1 MSNDIS
7 NNDHNSDSMAVL
19 STETGIHT
27 LMPPTNDSNHDHVVI
42 VEAVM
47 CAYTQGGNVW
57 EKAGVNVSVVYG
69 SMPPEA
75 YRAATGTSKQLGK
88 ENGAQDRVPF
98 FACGISSVMH
108 PHNPFAPTMHF
119 NYRSVCCAWCSHC
132 RQESMI

>member
-1 MSNDIS
+1 M
-7 NNDHNSDSMAVL
+7 
-19 STETGIHT
+19 
-27 LMPPTNDSNHDHVVI
+27 
-42 VEAVM
+42 
-47 CAYTQGGNVW
+47 QGGNVW

-88 ENGAQDRVPF
+88 ENGATDRVPF

-119 NYRSVCCAWCSHC
+119 NYRSAPFAFQKAKLPLAPLPPVILHLEAA
-132 RQESMI
+132 

>member
-1 MSNDIS
+1 M
-7 NNDHNSDSMAVL
+7 
-19 STETGIHT
+19 
-27 LMPPTNDSNHDHVVI
+27 
-42 VEAVM
+42 
-47 CAYTQGGNVW
+47 
-57 EKAGVNVSVVYG
+57 SVVYG

-119 NYRSVCCAWCSHC
+119 NYRSAPALHRLTTTHPTQTPNPNFKSGPHTGISGCVMSTACTTTKPVLACSCCAPFTPSLGPLWSH
-132 RQESMI
+132 RLSIWKEY